1 MTPLPTGRLLSRE
14 DIAQNVVD
22 GDAHRA
28 DQNFTFRHAAIAS
41 ASVVMIRVAP
51 ARKLGGGG
59 CRHSNRPKQP
69 RCNKNNTSNF
79 GPHRSMFLSMG
90 FNQ

>member
-1 MTPLPTGRLLSRE
+1 MLCRE
-14 DIAQNVVD
+14 DIAQNVVH
-22 GDAHRA
+22 GDADRT
-28 DQNFTFRHAAIAS
+28 DQNFTLGHAAVAS
-41 ASVVMIRVAP
+41 ASVLMIGP
-51 ARKLGGGG
+51 ASAGKLSAAG
-59 CRHSNRPKQP
+59 CRHSERTKQP

>member
-1 MTPLPTGRLLSRE
+1 LLCRE
-14 DIAQNVVD
+14 DIAQNVVH
-22 GDAHRA
+22 GDADRA
-28 DQNFTFRHAAIAS
+28 DQNFTFCHAAIAS
-41 ASVVMIRVAP
+41 ASVVMIMVAP

-59 CRHSNRPKQP
+59 CRSKRPKQP
-69 RCNKNNTSNF
+69 RYNKNNTSNF